1 MLTITLIST
10 ASEVATM
17 LSSLKDLPATPP
29 SIYIDIEGAKLS
41 RNGTI
46 SLLTIYI
53 LPTNTVYIVDI
64 HNLGATAFS
73 TSATPEFVITL
84 KSILESPTIPKV
96 FFDVRND
103 SDALFAHHAIS
114 LQGIH
119 DLQLMELATRTRARD
134 YINGLARCIQ
144 RDADLTFTEADR
156 ASVVKEAGTKLFAP
170 KRGGSYD
177 VFNERPL
184 QAMVQEDCVQD
195 VVHMPKLWN
204 VYQKKM
210 SEFWN
215 IMVEEAGVAR
225 VENSQSK
232 GYRPNDEGKKY
243 GCFSYVVVAGAQ
255 RKWKN
260 GQRKGLL

>member
-1 MLTITLIST
+1 MSTINLIST
-10 ASEVATM
+10 ATEVSAM
-17 LSSLKDLPATPP
+17 LNSLKDLPTTPP
-29 SIYIDIEGAKLS
+29 NLYIDLEGAKLS
-41 RNGTI
+41 RHGTI
-46 SLLTIYI
+46 SLITIYV

-73 TSATPEFVITL
+73 TSATPESVITL

-103 SDALFAHHAIS
+103 SDALFAHYAIS

-134 YINGLARCIQ
+134 YVNGLARCIQ
-144 RDADLTFTEADR
+144 RDAKLIPTQADR
-156 ASVVKEAGTKLFAP
+156 ASVVKEAGIKLFAP
-170 KRGGSYD
+170 ERGGSYE

-184 QAMVQEDCVQD
+184 QPMVQEYCVQD

-204 VYQKKM
+204 VYQKNM
-210 SEFWN
+210 SEFWKV
-215 IMVEEAGVAR
+215 MVEEAGVAR
-225 VENSQSK
+225 VEESQSK
-232 GYRPNDEGKKY
+232 GYKPNDEGKKY
-243 GCFSYVVVAGAQ
+243 GCFSDGVVVGAQ

-260 GQRKGLL
+260 GQRKGLV